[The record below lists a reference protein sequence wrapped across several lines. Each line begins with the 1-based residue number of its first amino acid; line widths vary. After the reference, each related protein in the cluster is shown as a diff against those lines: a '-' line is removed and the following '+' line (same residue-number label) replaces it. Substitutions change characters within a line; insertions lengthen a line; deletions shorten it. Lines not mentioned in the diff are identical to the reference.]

1 MITKDKINQIVKII
15 IEKYTPDEII
25 LFGSYAK
32 GTPQD
37 DSDLDLLVIKDVD
50 LPRHKRAV
58 EIRKYLRGIATPLDI
73 IVYTKREIEKWK
85 NLKTSFIFNALE
97 EGKPLYV
104 KER

>member
-15 IEKYTPDEII
+15 IEKYMPDKII

-32 GTPQD
+32 GAPQK

-58 EIRKYLRGIATPLDI
+58 EIRKYLRGISTPLDI
-73 IVYTKREIEKWK
+73 LVYTNSEIKKWK
-85 NLKTSFIFNALE
+85 DLKTSFISNALE